1 VKVLDFAELKL
12 ETGAHK
18 KPTDGMCVME
28 AVAFVAGE
36 QFSDHP
42 ACASPILGTFLRSWN
57 DTLDDETR
65 QRLKPY
71 IPRLIGTN
79 TGIADEEIRA
89 WMITDWLVRE
99 QTPVWLELAGL
110 KDEAGQLRNLPA
122 LTSAEI
128 AVACQSVIDNARS
141 KAAAARA
148 AAWDAAWAAARAA
161 AWDAAMD
168 AARAAA
174 RDAAWD
180 AAWDAARDAARD
192 AAWAA
197 AWDAAMA
204 AAWDAGYEGAR
215 SALRPTE
222 RLLQDSAF
230 ELLERLIAVSHRSAE
245 PAGAT
250 Q

>member
-1 VKVLDFAELKL
+1 MKVLDFAELKL

-18 KPTDGMCVME
+18 TPADGMCVME

-71 IPRLIGTN
+71 IPRLVGTN
-79 TGIADEEIRA
+79 TGTADEETRA

-128 AVACQSVIDNARS
+128 AIACQSVIDNARA
-141 KAAAARA
+141 KAD
-148 AAWDAAWAAARAA
+148 AAWD
-161 AWDAAMD
+161 
-168 AARAAA
+168 AA
-174 RDAAWD
+174 RDAAWDAARD

-197 AWDAAMA
+197 AWDAARDAAWAAARAAASA
-204 AAWDAGYEGAR
+204 AAWAAGYEGAR

-245 PAGAT
+245 PAGAP